1 MFSVSSG
8 AVIIFT
14 ALLSVA
20 FLRSR
25 IRIYMWIGMMLI
37 VFGLLFVGVSDV
49 MFGGTSTGTGLNGII
64 SGENHG
70 VHH

>member
-1 MFSVSSG
+1 MFPG

-25 IRIYMWIGMMLI
+25 IKRYMWIGMLLI
-37 VFGLLFVGVSDV
+37 VFGLVFVGVSDV
-49 MFGGTSTGTGLNGII
+49 LFGGGSAGTGLNGII
-64 SGENHG
+64 SGETLTI
-70 VHH
+70 